1 MPRQGG
7 ASQQFRSKLSCVVA
21 CYLVKMAVHQG
32 HVEGR
37 SVTVLFSYNGCMHV
51 QTAGLVFRRLCTL
64 RHTCAPAQRM
74 RVRECR
80 LWQGAQ
86 PTNQHTLCQRQLANN
101 TVMDCGTIDL
111 SIDRHIRSKSRP
123 ETVCVFFFSCL
134 QRFRYGISNTTTT
147 TSVCGI
153 NNASLTPQL
162 RPSSG

>member
-64 RHTCAPAQRM
+64 RHTCARPPNACEYVSAVYGKERNLQ
-74 RVRECR
+74 
-80 LWQGAQ
+80 
-86 PTNQHTLCQRQLANN
+86 TNTR
-101 TVMDCGTIDL
+101 
-111 SIDRHIRSKSRP
+111 
-123 ETVCVFFFSCL
+123 
-134 QRFRYGISNTTTT
+134 
-147 TSVCGI
+147 
-153 NNASLTPQL
+153 
-162 RPSSG
+162 